1 MKWTPIFFQNDFNGH
16 NVLIYFVTIF
26 KSNFYK
32 TLNLD
37 FQSFFLYI
45 FIKIRLEKY
54 KLNLVLY

>member
-37 FQSFFLYI
+37 FLI
-45 FIKIRLEKY
+45 HIHKNKIREI
-54 KLNLVLY
+54 